1 MFSGVCLNCQ
11 IYKIKK
17 ESAMNG
23 INELAMFKFL
33 KINSSKAN
41 SCDFFEIKIDIYKC
55 TLKYF
60 KIHV

>member
-1 MFSGVCLNCQ
+1 MS
-11 IYKIKK
+11 
-17 ESAMNG
+17 G

-55 TLKYF
+55 TLKYV